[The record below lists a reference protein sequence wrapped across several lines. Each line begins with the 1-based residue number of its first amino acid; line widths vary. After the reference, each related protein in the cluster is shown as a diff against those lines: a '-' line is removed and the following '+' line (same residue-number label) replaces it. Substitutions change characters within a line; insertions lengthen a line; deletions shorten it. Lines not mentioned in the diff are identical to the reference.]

1 LDTKKDILW
10 RAYLGFILLA
20 ILSLCVF
27 GKAVYIQTVKGDVLR
42 ELSAKRYTH
51 VEEIEAERGTIFSED
66 GKMLCTSIPIYDI
79 RIDFQADGLQAK
91 NGELFTNNIDSLS
104 ICLANLF
111 NDKTKEEYKQE
122 LKRGFKLKD
131 RYYLLKRS
139 ISYEQ
144 YHALI
149 NFPLVRL
156 GKNKSGFITEE
167 STKRLNPYNMLAFRT
182 IGLVKKDSSF
192 NVGIERYYDSILKG
206 TTGSRVV
213 KTIAGNINIPV
224 EGFDIEPEKGKDINT
239 TLDVAV
245 QDIAETA
252 LYKKLK
258 QQDAEYGT
266 CIVMEVKTGKIKA
279 IANLGKMDNGSYWE
293 KYNYALESYE
303 PGSTMKLA
311 SILALLEDGYA
322 DLTTPVNL
330 FGGVYK
336 YNSTATMYDAEE
348 HGKNE
353 SNLLNAFETSSN
365 VGISLLVSKHYRN
378 NPTKFINHYRRLNFD
393 QTTGID
399 LIGERKPKI
408 PIPGQGQWSGTS
420 LPWMSVGY
428 EMQINPLQV
437 LCLYNAIANNG
448 VYMKPYLVNSIKN
461 YGATID
467 EHKPVIVNSA
477 VCSPL
482 TLTKIKTC
490 LEGVV
495 QHGTARVLKNVPYGI
510 AGKTGTAL
518 VSGKGVTYQ
527 DNVYMSSFA
536 GYFPA
541 NNPQYSCIVVIKN
554 KPNAKDYTGAA
565 VAVPVFK
572 EIADRVYGLRVTNN
586 ALTNAHKKDSS
597 LFSSYLLLNDAKALS
612 VYLNIW
618 VHDSTANTDIAQWQQ
633 GKGKTILAG
642 RQTKPN
648 TMPNVVG
655 LGLRDAMYIL
665 ETKGCIVSFSGQ
677 GKVALQTIAPGTT
690 IVKGDK
696 IKIELK

>member
-27 GKAVYIQTVKGDVLR
+27 GKAVYIQTVKGPELR

-79 RIDFQADGLQAK
+79 RIDFQADGLRAK
-91 NGELFTNNIDSLS
+91 QGKLFTENIDSLS
-104 ICLANLF
+104 ISLAYLF
-111 NDKTKEEYKQE
+111 ADKTKEAYKNE
-122 LKRGFKLKD
+122 LKQGFAKKD
-131 RYYLLKRS
+131 RYYLLKRG

-144 YHALI
+144 YHKLI
-149 NFPLVRL
+149 QFPLVRL
-156 GKNKSGFITEE
+156 GANKSGFITEE
-167 STKRLNPYNMLAFRT
+167 NTKRLNPYNMLAFRT

-224 EGFDIEPEKGKDINT
+224 EGFDIEPEKGKDIFS
-239 TLDVAV
+239 TLDVAI

-279 IANLGKMDNGSYWE
+279 IANLGKMDNGTYWE

-303 PGSTMKLA
+303 PGSTMKVA
-311 SILALLEDGYA
+311 SVLALLEDGYA
-322 DLTTPVNL
+322 DLNTPVNL

-336 YNSTATMYDAEE
+336 YNSEATMYDAEE

-365 VGISLLVSKHYRN
+365 VGISLLVSKYYKN
-378 NPTKFINHYRRLNFD
+378 NPSKFVNHYKRLNFD
-393 QTTGID
+393 ETTGID

-428 EMQINPLQV
+428 EMQVNPLQV

-448 VYMKPYLVNSIKN
+448 MYMKPYLVNSIKN
-461 YGATID
+461 YGAIVE
-467 EHKPVIVNSA
+467 EHKPVIVNNA
-477 VCSPL
+477 ICNAT
-482 TLTKIKTC
+482 TLAKVKTC

-495 QHGTARVLKNVPYGI
+495 KNGTARVLKNVPYGI

-518 VSGKGVTYQ
+518 VSGKGITYN
-527 DNVYMSSFA
+527 DNVYISSFA
-536 GYFPA
+536 GYFPT
-541 NNPQYSCIVVIKN
+541 NDPQYSCIVVVKN
-554 KPNAKDYTGAA
+554 KPNVVRYTGAE

-597 LFSSYLLLNDAKALS
+597 FFNSYLLLNDAKALS
-612 VYLNIW
+612 NYLNIPA
-618 VHDSTANTDIAQWQQ
+618 HDSTNNADITHWQQ
-633 GKGKTILAG
+633 GKGKTTLVG
-642 RQTKPN
+642 RNTKPN
-648 TMPNVVG
+648 TMPNVIG
-655 LGLRDAMYIL
+655 LGLRDALYVL
-665 ETKGCIVSFSGQ
+665 ESKGCIVSFSGQ
-677 GKVALQTIAPGTT
+677 GRVVTQSTLAGNT

-696 IKIELK
+696 IIIELK

>member
-1 LDTKKDILW
+1 LDKKKDILW
-10 RAYLGFILLA
+10 RAYLGFVLLA

-27 GKAVYIQTVKGDVLR
+27 GKAVYIQTVKGDALR

-104 ICLANLF
+104 ISLANLF
-111 NDKTKEEYKQE
+111 KDKTKEEYKYE
-122 LKRGFKLKD
+122 LKQGFKKKD
-131 RYYLLKRS
+131 RYYLLKRA

-144 YHALI
+144 HHKLN

-224 EGFDIEPEKGKDINT
+224 EGFDIEPEKGKDIIT
-239 TLDVAV
+239 TLDVAI

-279 IANLGKMDNGSYWE
+279 IANLGKMDNGNYWE

-311 SILALLEDGYA
+311 SVLALLEDGYA
-322 DLTTPVNL
+322 DLDTPVNL

-348 HGKNE
+348 HGKDE
-353 SNLLNAFETSSN
+353 SNLLHAFETSSN
-365 VGISLLVSKHYRN
+365 VGISLLVTKHYKN
-378 NPTKFINHYRRLNFD
+378 NPTKFVNHYKRLHFD

-408 PIPGQGQWSGTS
+408 PVPGQGQWSGTS
-420 LPWMSVGY
+420 IPWMSVGY
-428 EMQINPLQV
+428 EMQVNPLQV

-461 YGATID
+461 YGTLIE
-467 EHKPVIVNSA
+467 EHKPVIINNA
-477 VCSPL
+477 VCNQI
-482 TLTKIKTC
+482 TLAKIKNC

-495 QHGTARVLKNVPYGI
+495 QHGTAKVLKNVPYGI

-541 NNPQYSCIVVIKN
+541 NNPQYSCIVVVKN

-597 LFSSYLLLNDAKALS
+597 LFNSYLLLNDAKVLGS
-612 VYLNIW
+612 YLNLRIQ
-618 VHDSTANTDIAQWQQ
+618 DSANNADVTQWQQ
-633 GKGKTILAG
+633 AKGKIILVG
-642 RQTKPN
+642 RNTKLN
-648 TMPNVVG
+648 TMPNVIG
-655 LGLRDAMYIL
+655 LGLKDALFIL
-665 ETKGCIVSFSGQ
+665 ENKGCIVSFTGN
-677 GKVALQTIAPGTT
+677 GKVVLQSVTAGSTIA
-690 IVKGDK
+690 KGDK
-696 IKIELK
+696 ISIELK